1 MEKNGLDNLRLG
13 AKLLALR
20 NERVTEEWL
29 KLLKSR
35 RGLRAQRKRVSGVV
49 EEVGRCNI
57 SSKVLCG
64 RKRGKR
70 WSQ

>member
-57 SSKVLCG
+57 
-64 RKRGKR
+64 
-70 WSQ
+70 